1 MATHRHD
8 RRRAATRHH
17 HGGPDLLDEANRLAS
32 AGEPFELLTFASG
45 LVAALDP
52 RRADPL
58 SRAPA
63 TAGTP
68 PGLEAFVE
76 ALGGSDGPGAAALLV
91 CLARLAPDPSTRE
104 RVSALADA
112 RGTGLPPALR
122 GLDGVAVTRTVTV
135 THVLGDGEDVMLELR
150 LGPGSGAV
158 ATAAVYVDHD
168 LGTVVKD
175 AFVAP
180 VDLAGA
186 LAAGAGPLTDPDLVV
201 ADVRAADARARIVEA
216 MALGDSTYPPYESV
230 TWPACQPLLEWALRT
245 LPEGG
250 EGYARAEWDD
260 DARDALAEGFFASP
274 AGRALDDDA
283 HRDLLDSLVRYKT
296 GYGAGDPLRWSA
308 VSVEI
313 VLDWL
318 PRTVF
323 SPDGHLVLA
332 PGLLRALIPYGHAQ
346 RGIGHE
352 LTAQALATLDRL
364 EPDFRRRV
372 ARRP

>member
-1 MATHRHD
+1 MANRRHD
-8 RRRAATRHH
+8 RRRAPTRHH
-17 HGGPDLLDEANRLAS
+17 HGGPDLLDEATRLAS

-68 PGLEAFVE
+68 RGLEAFVE
-76 ALGGSDGPGAAALLV
+76 ALGGSDGPGAAALLA
-91 CLARLAPDPSTRE
+91 CLARLAPDPSMRE
-104 RVSALADA
+104 RVRALADA
-112 RGTGLPPALR
+112 RDPGLPPALR
-122 GLDGVAVTRTVTV
+122 GLDGLTVTRAVTVS
-135 THVLGDGEDVMLELR
+135 HVLGDGEDVMLELR
-150 LGPGSGAV
+150 LGLGPGAV
-158 ATAAVYVDHD
+158 ATAAVYIDHD

-175 AFVAP
+175 AFVVP
-180 VDLAGA
+180 VELAGA
-186 LAAGAGPLTDPDLVV
+186 LVAGAGTLTDPDFVV
-201 ADVRAADARARIVEA
+201 ADVKDADARARIVEA
-216 MALGDSTYPPYESV
+216 MALGDSTYPPYESA

-260 DARDALAEGFFASP
+260 EARDALAEGFFASP

-283 HRDLLDSLVRYKT
+283 HRDLLDALVWYKT
-296 GYGAGDPLRWSA
+296 DYGAGDPLRWSA

-313 VLDWL
+313 ALDWL
-318 PRTVF
+318 PRKVV
-323 SPDGHLVLA
+323 GLEGQLALA
-332 PGLLRALIPYGHAQ
+332 PGLLRALIPYGHAE
-346 RGIGHE
+346 RGIRHE
-352 LTAQALATLDRL
+352 LTARALTTLDRL
-364 EPDFRRRV
+364 EPDFFRRV